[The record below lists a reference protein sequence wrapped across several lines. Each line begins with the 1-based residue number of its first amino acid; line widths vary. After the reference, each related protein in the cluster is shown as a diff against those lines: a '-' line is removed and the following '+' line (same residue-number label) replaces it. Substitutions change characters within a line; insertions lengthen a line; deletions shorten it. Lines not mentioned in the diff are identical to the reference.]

1 MSSEKPI
8 ATRALLALAAA
19 SITFGLFWVMQA
31 LVSVAFT
38 LQEGTRPQIV
48 DFVRLK
54 KDRPPEEKKRER
66 PDRTPPEQPP
76 PPPEMNYAK
85 SMNPDAAVGEIAP
98 MMDSEVE
105 LASATNIGAGGSDR
119 DVTPIVRVK
128 PQYPPQAEERGIEG
142 WVELQFTITTSG
154 STRDVVVTRSYPR
167 GVFDSAAAAAVRKFK
182 YNPQVV
188 NGVAV
193 ERAGMRIRLD
203 FNL

>member
-1 MSSEKPI
+1 LSSERGI
-8 ATRALLALAAA
+8 VSRVLLALAAA
-19 SITFGLFWVMQA
+19 SITLGLFWVMQA

-66 PDRTPPEQPP
+66 PDRTPPDQPP
-76 PPPEMNYAK
+76 PPPQMNY
-85 SMNPDAAVGEIAP
+85 SQNINPDAAVGEIAP
-98 MMDSEVE
+98 MMDAEVE
-105 LASATNIGAGGSDR
+105 LAAATNIGAGGSDR

-128 PQYPPQAEERGIEG
+128 PQYPPQAAQRGIEG
-142 WVELQFTITTSG
+142 WVELRFAITTSG
-154 STRDVVVTRSYPR
+154 STRDVVVTKAYPP
-167 GVFDSAAAAAVRKFK
+167 GVFDSAAASAVRKFK
-182 YNPQVV
+182 YNPKVV

-193 ERAGMRIRLD
+193 ERTGMRIRLD